1 MNIGQ
6 EEIIKLNLLRMGHQF
21 SINKQIILAPDTNI
35 ELGLHHLY
43 VVFLSLICFIQRVK
57 GAL

>member
-1 MNIGQ
+1 
-6 EEIIKLNLLRMGHQF
+6 

-35 ELGLHHLY
+35 ELGLHHLC